1 MQPVGGLRG
10 RDIAVTLLCWLYFT
24 LGFVLFFAPCYVT
37 AAWLSHRP
45 EDAFQRYNRRFYQV
59 FFLLLRTVAPRL
71 NWQIDPRV
79 AAIRSAVVVCNHRS
93 YLDPLLLIS
102 LFDRARTIVKPVFFT
117 LPIFGWVIRTAGYIP
132 ATADGRFARIML
144 ERLEDMG
151 DYLAGG
157 GTLFVFPEGTRN
169 KQAGVGALHRGA
181 LKIARQWQVPVYV
194 LCLEQTDQ
202 VFRPGKFLFSTAKPI
217 DIRLHLAA
225 RLDPQGELSK
235 LMARVELALQDCP
248 SLSSAGGQ
256 AVSALLATDE
266 RA

>member
-1 MQPVGGLRG
+1 MGCWRG

-24 LGFVLFFAPCYVT
+24 LGFVLFFSPCYLA
-37 AAWLSHRP
+37 AAWLSHQP
-45 EDAFQRYNRRFYQV
+45 EHAFQRYNRRFYQG
-59 FFLLLRTVAPRL
+59 FFLLLRVVAPKLR
-71 NWQIDPRV
+71 WQIDPGI

-117 LPIFGWVIRTAGYIP
+117 LPIFGGVIRTAGYIP
-132 ATADGRFARIML
+132 AKAEGRLTRIML

-151 DYLAGG
+151 EYLAGG

-169 KQAGVGALHRGA
+169 RQEGLGALHRGA

-202 VFRPGKFLFSTAKPI
+202 VFRPGKFLFSTAKPV
-217 DIRLHLAA
+217 DIKLHLLE
-225 RLDPQGELSK
+225 RFDPQGELPE
-235 LMARVELALQDCP
+235 LMARVQLALNHCP
-248 SLSSAGGQ
+248 S
-256 AVSALLATDE
+256 VSAATSQPASALPTIAE
-266 RA
+266 GI